1 MLRFLPRRTATAA
14 VLLGSS
20 VISANPAQ
28 AYPVDCAILLC
39 LAGGWPASAECSHAR
54 AVFIRRI
61 TPWPIE
67 PPLQIWRCPMGAAF
81 KADSPNPFESRLY
94 KALARSKS
102 LQGQGPHPTLGSHPS
117 QGTLPS
123 QGALPMP
130 DGDQPAGPMEATIT
144 PLVYKLEDNEA
155 QQALEGLLTNISQQA
170 DIDISDPAFDFVRSL
185 RVYHMQY
192 QQQRGRDDCWSQDAS
207 RLGSYG
213 AQGDYRWQGY
223 NLIGVTYERVWVRD
237 GRDSGWRDIPH
248 YSWNVPSQS
257 SIHSIPFGNC
267 NSINIRAVGVSWT
280 DWEGNP
286 GYEEVHY

>member
-1 MLRFLPRRTATAA
+1 MKELPCLEFYPQKRLRSQP
-14 VLLGSS
+14 
-20 VISANPAQ
+20 
-28 AYPVDCAILLC
+28 C
-39 LAGGWPASAECSHAR
+39 LAHRLSVLTPPKPTPWTVPFCCAWLGGWPASAECSHAR

-67 PPLQIWRCPMGAAF
+67 PPLQIWRCPMGAVF
-81 KADSPNPFESRLY
+81 KADSSNPFESRLY

-102 LQGQGPHPTLGSHPS
+102 LQGQGPHPTL
-117 QGTLPS
+117 
-123 QGALPMP
+123 GALPMP

-155 QQALEGLLTNISQQA
+155 QHALEGLLTNISQQA
-170 DIDISDPAFDFVRSL
+170 DIDISDPAFDFARSL

-192 QQQRGRDDCWSQDAS
+192 RQSEGRDECKRFNAS

-223 NLIGVTYERVWVRD
+223 NLIGVTYERIWVRD

-257 SIHSIPFGNC
+257 SIHSIPVGGC